1 MEARAPSAEAE
12 EGREGKGETGEG
24 ETVKGVGA
32 TWLMRSRQ
40 EKNKDK
46 DMDMDKT
53 RTREATWYMR
63 SMILR
68 CRGGER
74 QQGRGGRKRGSAT
87 VNVRSYR
94 REGARGPE
102 V

>member
-24 ETVKGVGA
+24 ETVKGGGGDGA
-32 TWLMRSRQ
+32 HEVQTGEEQ
-40 EKNKDK
+40 GHV
-46 DMDMDKT
+46 KT

-74 QQGRGGRKRGSAT
+74 QQGRGGRERG
-87 VNVRSYR
+87 VRNC
-94 REGARGPE
+94 
-102 V
+102 